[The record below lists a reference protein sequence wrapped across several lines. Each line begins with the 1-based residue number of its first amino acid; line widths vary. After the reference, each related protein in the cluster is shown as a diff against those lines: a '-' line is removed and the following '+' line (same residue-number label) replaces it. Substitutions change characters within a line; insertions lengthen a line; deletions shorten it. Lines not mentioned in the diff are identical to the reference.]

1 MLRYALAIPL
11 LALLAGTSLWAIES
25 VVGTQGIQW
34 EQNAVVLVVVLLIPV
49 FRPWLE

>member
-1 MLRYALAIPL
+1 MRYVFTIPL
-11 LALLAGTSLWAIES
+11 LAVLAGISLWAMEAA
-25 VVGTQGIQW
+25 VGLQGMQW